1 MGTLF
6 EGLGL
11 QTIVVKRTLFQD
23 ERNRERAGQASSK
36 YVLSEILIQQEQ
48 MKLIKHKLMEF
59 FHFKL
64 WFCPEADVTD
74 LSRLE
79 K

>member
-1 MGTLF
+1 MK
-6 EGLGL
+6 E
-11 QTIVVKRTLFQD
+11 I
-23 ERNRERAGQASSK
+23 ERERAGQASSK
-36 YVLSEILIQQEQ
+36 YVLSGILIQQEQ

-64 WFCPEADVTD
+64 WFCPGADVTD